1 MVKAA
6 AMLGFGT
13 NNLVKVKADERFVL
27 FLRKWLTYLLDWIK
41 HKFSRAYGMN
51 YVFTFKLRSFEWK
64 IFIFS
69 LLIVNEYV
77 IFSPV
82 NGKWVC
88 FSQSYLVIVYL
99 IILRYSTF
107 TYSGCTRM
115 ELAEC
120 NVILFTE
127 FYVTEYSQSV
137 TWWL

>member
-13 NNLVKVKADERFVL
+13 NNLVKVKTDERFVL
-27 FLRKWLTYLLDWIK
+27 FLGKWLTYLLGWIK
-41 HKFSRAYGMN
+41 HKFSRVYGIN
-51 YVFTFKLRSFEWK
+51 YVFTFKRRSFEWK

-107 TYSGCTRM
+107 TYSACTRM

>member
-27 FLRKWLTYLLDWIK
+27 FLRKWLSYLLDWIK

-88 FSQSYLVIVYL
+88 FSQSYLVIVYF

-107 TYSGCTRM
+107 TYSACPRM